1 MSPIDTSGIKPGPR
15 LDTERLDTRVRG
27 GNGEQASAADTK
39 RADSV
44 QLDSVQLTDTASRL
58 AELQAEVAA
67 ADGVDLQ
74 RVEAIR
80 QQIADGSYEVDADR
94 IADAL
99 MTMEKEL
106 L

>member
-1 MSPIDTSGIKPGPR
+1 MNPIDTSGIKPGPR

-27 GNGEQASAADTK
+27 GNSEQASATEK
-39 RADSV
+39 RA
-44 QLDSVQLTDTASRL
+44 DSVQLTDTASRL

-67 ADGVDLQ
+67 AEGVDLD

-94 IADAL
+94 VADAL
-99 MTMEKEL
+99 MTIEKEL

>member
-1 MSPIDTSGIKPGPR
+1 MSPIDTSGIKAGLRVDP
-15 LDTERLDTRVRG
+15 ERQDARVISSDSVSPSTS
-27 GNGEQASAADTK
+27 SAAQTK
-39 RADSV
+39 PA
-44 QLDSVQLTDTASRL
+44 DSVQLTDTAAKLS
-58 AELQAEVAA
+58 ELQAEVNAA
-67 ADGVDLQ
+67 EGVDLE

-99 MTMEKEL
+99 MTMEQEL

>member
-1 MSPIDTSGIKPGPR
+1 MSPLDTSGIKPGPR
-15 LDTERLDTRVRG
+15 FNTEQSDTRVRG
-27 GNGEQASAADTK
+27 GNDEPTSALDTK
-39 RADSV
+39 RA
-44 QLDSVQLTDTASRL
+44 DSVQLTDTASRL
-58 AELQAEVAA
+58 AELQAEVAG
-67 ADGVDLQ
+67 ADGVDLN

-80 QQIADGSYEVDADR
+80 QQIADGSYEVDAER

>member
-15 LDTERLDTRVRG
+15 VDIDRQDSRVRG
-27 GNGEQASAADTK
+27 GYGEQAGTPD
-39 RADSV
+39 RARA
-44 QLDSVQLTDTASRL
+44 DSVQLTDTATRL
-58 AELQAEVAA
+58 AELQNEVAA
-67 ADGVDLQ
+67 AEGVDLE
-74 RVEAIR
+74 RVDAIR

>member
-1 MSPIDTSGIKPGPR
+1 
-15 LDTERLDTRVRG
+15 RG
-27 GNGEQASAADTK
+27 GESESSKGSASKSA
-39 RADSV
+39 
-44 QLDSVQLTDTASRL
+44 DSVQLTDTANRL
-58 AELQAEVAA
+58 AELQAEVAQ
-67 ADGVDLQ
+67 ADGVDLE

-94 IADAL
+94 VADAL

>member
-27 GNGEQASAADTK
+27 GSNEQASAPD
-39 RADSV
+39 RSRV
-44 QLDSVQLTDTASRL
+44 DSVQLTDIAAKLT
-58 AELQAEVAA
+58 ELQAEVSA
-67 ADGVDLQ
+67 ADGVDLE

-80 QQIADGSYEVDADR
+80 QQIADGSYEIDADR
-94 IADAL
+94 VADAL

>member
-15 LDTERLDTRVRG
+15 FDTERLDTRVSG
-27 GNGEQASAADTK
+27 GNSEQTSASDAK
-39 RADSV
+39 RA
-44 QLDSVQLTDTASRL
+44 DSVQLTDTAAKL

-67 ADGVDLQ
+67 ADGVDLE

-80 QQIADGSYEVDADR
+80 QQIADGSYAVDADR

>member
-27 GNGEQASAADTK
+27 GSNEQTSAPD
-39 RADSV
+39 RARA
-44 QLDSVQLTDTASRL
+44 DSVQLTDTAAKL
-58 AELQAEVAA
+58 AELQAEVSS
-67 ADGVDLQ
+67 ADGVDLE

-80 QQIADGSYEVDADR
+80 QQIADGSYEIDADR
-94 IADAL
+94 VADAL
-99 MTMEKEL
+99 MTMEREL

>member
-1 MSPIDTSGIKPGPR
+1 VS
-15 LDTERLDTRVRG
+15 
-27 GNGEQASAADTK
+27 
-39 RADSV
+39 
-44 QLDSVQLTDTASRL
+44 
-58 AELQAEVAA
+58 A
-67 ADGVDLQ
+67 ADGVDLE

-94 IADAL
+94 VADAL

>member
-27 GNGEQASAADTK
+27 GNNSEQEGTPDLT
-39 RADSV
+39 RA
-44 QLDSVQLTDTASRL
+44 DSVQLTDTAARL
-58 AELQAEVAA
+58 AELQGEVAA
-67 ADGVDLQ
+67 APGVDLG
-74 RVEAIR
+74 RVEEIR
-80 QQIADGSYEVDADR
+80 QQIADGSYEIDADR
-94 IADAL
+94 VADAL

>member
-27 GNGEQASAADTK
+27 GDGEQAGAANTK
-39 RADSV
+39 ST
-44 QLDSVQLTDTASRL
+44 DSVQLTDTASRL

-67 ADGVDLQ
+67 AKGVDID

-94 IADAL
+94 VADAL

>member
-15 LDTERLDTRVRG
+15 VDTERLDTRVRG
-27 GNGEQASAADTK
+27 GNTEQTSAPDAK
-39 RADSV
+39 RA
-44 QLDSVQLTDTASRL
+44 DSVQLTDTAAKL

-67 ADGVDLQ
+67 ADGVDLE
-74 RVEAIR
+74 RVDAIR
-80 QQIADGSYEVDADR
+80 QQIADGSYAVDADR

>member
-27 GNGEQASAADTK
+27 GSNEQISAPD
-39 RADSV
+39 RARA
-44 QLDSVQLTDTASRL
+44 DSVQLTDTAAKL
-58 AELQAEVAA
+58 AELQAEVSA
-67 ADGVDLQ
+67 ADGVDLE

-94 IADAL
+94 VADAL
-99 MTMEKEL
+99 MMMEKEL

>member
-15 LDTERLDTRVRG
+15 LDAERPDTRVRG
-27 GNGEQASAADTK
+27 DTSQQTSGPAAG
-39 RADSV
+39 RA
-44 QLDSVQLTDTASRL
+44 DSVQLTDTAVRL
-58 AELQAEVAA
+58 SELAAEVSAA
-67 ADGVDLQ
+67 EGVDIA

-80 QQIADGSYEVDADR
+80 QQIADGSYTVDADR
-94 IADAL
+94 VADAL

>member
-15 LDTERLDTRVRG
+15 FDTERVDARVRG
-27 GNGEQASAADTK
+27 GNGEQAGAIDTK

-44 QLDSVQLTDTASRL
+44 QLTDTAARL
-58 AELQAEVAA
+58 AELQAEVSA

-94 IADAL
+94 VADAL
-99 MTMEKEL
+99 MTREKDL